1 VTDPRYPDS
10 KPHTRPRW
18 LKVSLIVA
26 IVVVLLVV
34 VIALVSGGEHGPG
47 RHQSG
52 GDNAGGHTPS
62 IQLSA

>member
-1 VTDPRYPDS
+1 MADPPRPDS

-34 VIALVSGGEHGPG
+34 LVALVAGGEHGPG
-47 RHQSG
+47 RHLSG
-52 GDNAGGHTPS
+52 GDNLGGHTPPVQNS
-62 IQLSA
+62 P